1 MKFLTRLKT
10 AARAIFK
17 GSVIQQD
24 LDNWHELATFLGIDA
39 EHTPKKAL
47 SNATYFACLKM
58 LSEAIGKMPLK
69 VLVRKEKNGVREERE
84 NPYWKMLHDRPNRYM
99 SAACFWSLMEY
110 NRNHYGNCYAWILYD
125 PKTKHTEL
133 YPLEPWLVE
142 LWFDNALILADTPQ
156 LWYRYSAPNGRVIMI
171 PYDSIL
177 HMRNFA
183 TSDGLTG
190 KSVRTI
196 LAETIDG
203 NVKAQTLLNKM
214 YDNGFAGKAAIQYT
228 GELSDDLEKRFIKG
242 IEKYLKGEYKNDGIE
257 MLIPLPYMAKIE
269 NLSNVKLADTQFL
282 ELKQY
287 SAIQIAAAFGIKPI
301 QIGDYTKSSYANSE
315 AQQLAFLVDTLLF
328 IVKQYEDEINYKLL
342 DGSESFAKFNVDVI
356 LRADFK
362 TKIETL
368 RSAIYSGQMTINE
381 ARAIDDREA
390 LPGGDDLIVNG
401 ATIYLKDV
409 GKQYQRK
416 GVSTNEKRDDSEDS
430 VGRSFEC

>member
-1 MKFLTRLKT
+1 MEKMKFTKRLKT
-10 AARAIFK
+10 AARMVFK
-17 GSVIQQD
+17 GNAETIQRD
-24 LDNWHELATFLGIDA
+24 MDSWRELASFLGIDA

-47 SNATYFACLKM
+47 SNATYFACLKT
-58 LSEAIGKMPLK
+58 LSESMGKMPLK
-69 VLVRKEKNGVREERE
+69 VLTRMGKNGVREDRT
-84 NPYWKMLHDRPNRYM
+84 NPWWSVLHDRPNRYM

-110 NRNHYGNCYAWILYD
+110 NRNHYGNCYAWIRYNAKD
-125 PKTKHTEL
+125 QSTEL
-133 YPLEPWLVE
+133 FPLEPWLVD
-142 LWFDNALILADTPQ
+142 LWFDNAKILADNPM
-156 LWYRYSAPNGRVIMI
+156 LWYRYTAPNGKMIMI
-171 PYDSIL
+171 SYDSVL

-183 TSDGLTG
+183 TKDGLTG
-190 KSVRTI
+190 KSVREI
-196 LAETIDG
+196 LAETVEG
-203 NVKAQTLLNKM
+203 NIKSQTLLNKL

-228 GELSDDLEKRFIKG
+228 GDLSNENEMRFVKG
-242 IEKYLKGEYKNDGIE
+242 IEKYLKGEYKSEGID

-269 NLSNVKLADTQFL
+269 SLSNIKLADSQFL

-315 AQQLAFLVDTLLF
+315 AQQLAFLVDALLF
-328 IVKQYEDEINYKLL
+328 IVKQYEDEINYKVL

-368 RSAIYSGQMTINE
+368 RTAIYSGQMTINE

-390 LPGGDDLIVNG
+390 MPGGDDLIVNG

-409 GKQYQRK
+409 GKQYQGK
-416 GVSTNEKRDDSEDS
+416 GVSVNE
-430 VGRSFEC
+430 

>member
-1 MKFLTRLKT
+1 MEKWK
-10 AARAIFK
+10 
-17 GSVIQQD
+17 
-24 LDNWHELATFLGIDA
+24 ELASFLGIDS

-47 SNATYFACLKM
+47 SNATYFACLKL

-69 VLVRKEKNGVREERE
+69 VLTRNEKNGVREDRG
-84 NPYWKMLHDRPNRYM
+84 NQYWFTLHDRPNPYM
-99 SAACFWSLMEY
+99 TAACFWSLMEY
-110 NRNHYGNCYAWILYD
+110 NRNHYGNCYAWIFYNRA
-125 PKTKHTEL
+125 KQKSEL
-133 YPLEPWLVE
+133 YPLEPWLVDI
-142 LWFDNALILADTPQ
+142 WYDNAMILADNPM
-156 LWYRYSAPNGRVIMI
+156 LWYRYTAPNGKMVMI
-171 PYDSIL
+171 PYDSML

-183 TSDGLTG
+183 TKDGLIG
-190 KSVRTI
+190 LPVRGV

-228 GELSDDLEKRFIKG
+228 GELSDELEKRFVKG
-242 IEKYLKGEYKNDGIE
+242 IEKYLKGEYKKDGID

-269 NLSNVKLADTQFL
+269 SLSNVKLADSQFL

-287 SAIQIAAAFGIKPI
+287 SAIQIAAAFGIKPV

-342 DGSESFAKFNVDVI
+342 NGSGSFCKFNVDVI

-368 RSAIYSGQMTINE
+368 RTAIYSGQLTVNE
-381 ARAIDDREA
+381 ARAICDREA
-390 LPGGDDLIVNG
+390 LDGGDELIVNG

-409 GKQYQRK
+409 GTQYKRK
-416 GVSTNEKRDDSEDS
+416 GVSVNE
-430 VGRSFEC
+430 

>member
-1 MKFLTRLKT
+1 MVSLEKMKLTKRLKT

-17 GSVIQQD
+17 GSVIDQD
-24 LDNWHELATFLGIDA
+24 MENWKELASFLGIDT

-47 SNATYFACLKM
+47 SNATYFACLKT
-58 LSEAIGKMPLK
+58 LSESMGKMPLK
-69 VLVRKEKNGVREERE
+69 ILKRQEKNGVREDRD
-84 NPYWKMLHDRPNRYM
+84 NPYWSMLHDRPNRYM
-99 SAACFWSLMEY
+99 TAAGFWSLIEY
-110 NRNHYGNCYAWILYD
+110 NRNHHGNGYAWIRYNSRD
-125 PKTKHTEL
+125 KRTEL
-133 YPLEPWLVE
+133 YPLEPWLVK
-142 LWFDNALILADTPQ
+142 LWYDDASILADTPD
-156 LWYRYSAPNGRVIMI
+156 LWCCYTAPNGKMIMI

-177 HMRNFA
+177 HVRNFA

-190 KSVRTI
+190 KSVRAV
-196 LAETIDG
+196 LSETIDG
-203 NVKAQTLLNKM
+203 NVKAQALLNKM

-242 IEKYLKGEYKNDGIE
+242 IEKYLKGEYKNEGID

-269 NLSNVKLADTQFL
+269 NLSNVKLADSQFL

-328 IVKQYEDEINYKLL
+328 IVKQYEDEINFKLL
-342 DGSESFAKFNVDVI
+342 DGTGSFAKFNVDVI

-409 GKQYQRK
+409 GKQYQRRE
-416 GVSTNEKRDDSEDS
+416 VSTNE
-430 VGRSFEC
+430 

>member
-1 MKFLTRLKT
+1 MKFTARLKT

-17 GSVIQQD
+17 GSVIEQD
-24 LDNWHELATFLGIDA
+24 MENWKELSAFLGIDGD
-39 EHTPKKAL
+39 HTPRKAL

-69 VLVRKEKNGVREERE
+69 VMKRQGKNGVREDRE
-84 NPYWKMLHDRPNRYM
+84 NPCWAMLHDRPNRYM
-99 SAACFWSLMEY
+99 TAAGFWSLMEY
-110 NRNHYGNCYAWILYD
+110 NRNHHGNAYAWILYD
-125 PKTKHTEL
+125 PLTRKNEL
-133 YPLEPWLVE
+133 YPLEPWLVDV
-142 LWFDNALILADTPQ
+142 WYDDAALLSDAPK
-156 LWYRYSAPNGRVIMI
+156 LWYRYTGKNGQMVMI
-171 PYDSIL
+171 PHESIL

-183 TSDGLTG
+183 SSDGLTG
-190 KSVRTI
+190 KSVRI
-196 LAETIDG
+196 VLAETIDG
-203 NVKAQTLLNKM
+203 NVKAQSLLNKM

-228 GELSDDLEKRFIKG
+228 GELSDELEKRFIKG

-269 NLSNVKLADTQFL
+269 NLSNVKLADSQFL

-287 SAIQIAAAFGIKPI
+287 SAIQIAAAFGIKPV
-301 QIGDYTKSSYANSE
+301 QIGDYTKASYASSE

-342 DGSESFAKFNVDVI
+342 DGSGSFAKFNVDVI

-368 RSAIYSGQMTINE
+368 STAIYSGQMTVNE

-390 LPGGDDLIVNG
+390 MPGGDDLIVNG
-401 ATIYLKDV
+401 ATIFLKDV
-409 GKQYQRK
+409 GKQYQRRE
-416 GVSTNEKRDDSEDS
+416 VSTNE
-430 VGRSFEC
+430 